1 MNISVIL
8 AAGEG
13 TRMKSKKS
21 KVLHEIC
28 NKPILEYVIDS
39 SRGADV
45 DKNIVVVGDN
55 HEQVKESFKGSNIIF
70 RRQMI
75 GEEFP
80 YGTGYAIMQAI
91 DEIDDDSTVL
101 ILYGDTPLISEQTI
115 RKFMEFH
122 KENNLDATVLTA
134 TLDNPTGYGRIVRN
148 GDGNIYKIV
157 EEKDTNEEERNIK
170 EVNSGIYCFDG
181 KLLKESLNEIDN
193 DNAQNEYYATDLIEI
208 LRVKGYKV
216 GACLVDDSTEIH
228 GVNSREQLAFC
239 EKIMRNRINKYHM
252 EQGVTIVNP
261 EVTYIGKDVKI
272 GRDTIIYP
280 DVHIDNSELGEDCIV
295 RSGTRIVDSKIGDN
309 VEIESS
315 LIEKSKIDNNAKLGP
330 WTHIRPNSH
339 IGEEV
344 ALGNFVEVKNSSLGR
359 GTKAA
364 HLTYIGDSDLGANVN
379 VGCGTIFVNYNGKE
393 KFRSKVGDG
402 VLIGCNSNLIAP
414 VNVEEWSFIAAGS
427 TIDKDVKSGELA
439 IARSNQ
445 KNLEGWMEKNGYKK
459 EK

>member
-39 SRGADV
+39 SRGAKI

-55 HEQVKESFKGSNIIF
+55 HKQIQKNFGETNIIF

-75 GEEFP
+75 GEDFP

-91 DEIDDDSTVL
+91 DDIEDDSTVL
-101 ILYGDTPLISEQTI
+101 ILYGDTPLISEETI
-115 RKFMEFH
+115 ENFMKYH
-122 KENNLDATVLTA
+122 KDNKLDATVLTA
-134 TLDNPTGYGRIVRN
+134 ILEEPKGYGRIIRN

-157 EEKDTNEEERNIK
+157 EEKDANKEESEIK
-170 EVNSGIYCFDG
+170 EVNSGIYCFNG
-181 KLLKESLNEIDN
+181 NLLKESLKKIDN
-193 DNAQNEYYATDLIEI
+193 NNAQKEYYATDLIEI
-208 LRVKGYKV
+208 LRVEGYEV
-216 GACLVDDSTEIH
+216 GACLVRDSTEIH
-228 GVNSREQLAFC
+228 GVNSRSQLAFC
-239 EKIMRNRINKYHM
+239 EKIMRERINEYHM
-252 EQGVTIVNP
+252 SQGVTIINP
-261 EVTYIGKDVKI
+261 DVTYIGKDVKI

-280 DVHIDNSELGEDCIV
+280 DVHIEESEIGEDCRI
-295 RSGTRIVDSKIGDN
+295 RSGTRIVSSKIKNN

-315 LIEKSKIDNNAKLGP
+315 LIEYSTIEENAKLGP

-344 ALGNFVEVKNSSLGR
+344 ELGNFVEVKNSNLGKR
-359 GTKAA
+359 TKAA
-364 HLTYIGDSDLGANVN
+364 HLAYIGDSDVGENVN
-379 VGCGTIFVNYNGKE
+379 VGCGTVFVNYNGKE
-393 KFRSKVGDG
+393 KFRSRVGDG
-402 VLIGCNSNLIAP
+402 VLIGCNTNIIAP
-414 VNVEEWSFIAAGS
+414 VNVGDFSFIAAGS
-427 TIDKDVKSGELA
+427 TINKDVKSGELA

-459 EK
+459 K